1 MMTIPTKL
9 LAWPMAGLLAMA
21 ASLPAQAVEP
31 FTVDYEASYKG
42 IPASGRMTLEST
54 GGDRWKYTVSI
65 NAPIGNLT
73 QTTVFEDRNG
83 QWRPLSNTD
92 SANLLMIKDNKN
104 ATYDWA
110 SREARWSGD
119 VDADRAGPVK
129 LRAGDLDVML
139 VNLALPRD
147 VAAGKPLDYRVV
159 DNGRAKQVSYQVTSK
174 GQVEVDGK
182 THAATKVERTDGDK
196 QYVVWVVDGIPVP
209 VRIVERRKGKDDIE
223 LRIKSVR

>member
-1 MMTIPTKL
+1 MMSIPIKL

-21 ASLPAQAVEP
+21 ATLPAQAVEP
-31 FTVDYEASYKG
+31 FKADYEASYKG
-42 IPASGRMTLEST
+42 IAASGRMILEPA

-65 NAPIGNLT
+65 SAPIGNLT

-110 SREARWSGD
+110 SGEARWSGD

-129 LRAGDLDVML
+129 LQAGDLDVML
-139 VNLALPRD
+139 VNLALARD
-147 VAAGKPLDYRVV
+147 VAAGKPLDYRIV
-159 DNGRAKQVSYQVTSK
+159 DNGRVKQVSYQVAGK
-174 GQVEVDGK
+174 EQVQVDGK
-182 THAATKVERTDGDK
+182 AHAATRVERTDGDK
-196 QYVVWVVDGIPVP
+196 Q
-209 VRIVERRKGKDDIE
+209 
-223 LRIKSVR
+223 